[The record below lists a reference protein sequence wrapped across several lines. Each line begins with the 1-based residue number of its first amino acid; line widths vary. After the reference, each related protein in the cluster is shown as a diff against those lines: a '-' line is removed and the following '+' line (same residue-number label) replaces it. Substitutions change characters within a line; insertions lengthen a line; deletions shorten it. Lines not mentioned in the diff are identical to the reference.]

1 MASINGIELKA
12 IKEFRGHEYE
22 PLVQGNIY
30 YKGKKVGWYSQDSW
44 GGDDHIDLDSDLK
57 AETKNEI
64 NEVLSSYES
73 DTLFG
78 GVNEL
83 YNKQY
88 NVTFKTDIFKGG
100 TFLFGDLIQLQDY
113 EKTYKKL
120 AKKWNI
126 NNIAFCYKSLFDSF
140 VKGSKLTKEEFKE
153 ELEKDK
159 SIKLYYLFS
168 SLEDFKVDTRKEN
181 K

>member
-30 YKGKKVGWYSQDSW
+30 YNGKKVGWYSQDSW

-57 AETKNEI
+57 AETRNEI
-64 NEVLSSYES
+64 NEILNSYES
-73 DTLFG
+73 NAVFG
-78 GVNEL
+78 GMNEL

-113 EKTYKKL
+113 EK
-120 AKKWNI
+120 NI
-126 NNIAFCYKSLFDSF
+126 
-140 VKGSKLTKEEFKE
+140 
-153 ELEKDK
+153 
-159 SIKLYYLFS
+159 
-168 SLEDFKVDTRKEN
+168 
-181 K
+181 